1 MLEIRPCILHL
12 LLATAIAAEIADFG
26 TKPKGENPTLYDYE
40 HDPIVQLDETTFND
54 TIYGSNQTE
63 RTAFMVEFYSDWCG
77 HCRAYAPLYKSLA
90 NDVSRWRSVVRIG
103 AINCADPLN
112 EATCR
117 ANGVQFFPLI
127 KYFPRNS
134 SGDSDGQKLKTYQSV
149 ALMRDQLT
157 QAIVAENDQH
167 HFPDW
172 PNFEP
177 LKPLSLAC
185 WVNCLWPVGS
195 TVSGLLCQ
203 VSPWPVGSTVSG
215 LLGHLFLACCV
226 KSLPGLLGQL
236 FLACCVKS
244 LPGLLGQLFLAC
256 WVICFWP
263 VVSSLSLACW
273 VNCLWPVGSTV
284 SGLLCQVSPWPVGS
298 TVSGLLGHLFLACCV
313 KSLPGLLGQLFLA
326 CWVNCF
332 WPVVS
337 SLSLACWVNRLWP
350 VGSTVS
356 GLLGQLFLA
365 CWVDC
370 FWPVGIATYNE
381 IFEGVPETIDKKILV
396 FEENPQSLVA
406 NQLILDMQQY
416 SDKIAIQKCRKGHP
430 LTEALHISDYPTIA
444 VYKRGEHEPIMQAE
458 LRRLLFNEIEEYLG
472 KEGHIAGMKFS
483 SHPHNR
489 TVQTASDSGERNEE
503 EEEKAN
509 STINECERNPESC
522 KARYFASELD
532 MLKAMRYALLRE
544 VTRNGGDL
552 SGEKLSSLYTFTDT
566 LANYFPHKTLANNDS
581 ADEELF
587 LNASSRARVVF
598 THMRDFIKQNGLE
611 NPLPSDVWKAEFI
624 RAEED
629 QGKPFPTNA
638 DWQHCKGSSPQYR
651 GYTCGLWTTF
661 HALTVSNYKNKG
673 AEADFDPKA
682 VLKSIRGWV
691 GSFFGCEHCRQHFLK
706 MTGKSFNMDDHIHKP
721 EDSFLYLWRAHN
733 IVNARLKGRD
743 TEDPKFPKIQFPA
756 HFLCKECQ
764 VGGDQQRDEQITKDY
779 LLNYYSNI
787 RPLI

>member
-177 LKPLSLAC
+177 LKP
-185 WVNCLWPVGS
+185 
-195 TVSGLLCQ
+195 
-203 VSPWPVGSTVSG
+203 
-215 LLGHLFLACCV
+215 
-226 KSLPGLLGQL
+226 
-236 FLACCVKS
+236 
-244 LPGLLGQLFLAC
+244 
-256 WVICFWP
+256 
-263 VVSSLSLACW
+263 
-273 VNCLWPVGSTV
+273 
-284 SGLLCQVSPWPVGS
+284 
-298 TVSGLLGHLFLACCV
+298 
-313 KSLPGLLGQLFLA
+313 
-326 CWVNCF
+326 
-332 WPVVS
+332 
-337 SLSLACWVNRLWP
+337 
-350 VGSTVS
+350 
-356 GLLGQLFLA
+356 
-365 CWVDC
+365 
-370 FWPVGIATYNE
+370 IATYNE

-458 LRRLLFNEIEEYLG
+458 
-472 KEGHIAGMKFS
+472 
-483 SHPHNR
+483 
-489 TVQTASDSGERNEE
+489 
-503 EEEKAN
+503 
-509 STINECERNPESC
+509 
-522 KARYFASELD
+522 
-532 MLKAMRYALLRE
+532 
-544 VTRNGGDL
+544 
-552 SGEKLSSLYTFTDT
+552 
-566 LANYFPHKTLANNDS
+566 
-581 ADEELF
+581 
-587 LNASSRARVVF
+587 
-598 THMRDFIKQNGLE
+598 
-611 NPLPSDVWKAEFI
+611 
-624 RAEED
+624 
-629 QGKPFPTNA
+629 
-638 DWQHCKGSSPQYR
+638 
-651 GYTCGLWTTF
+651 
-661 HALTVSNYKNKG
+661 
-673 AEADFDPKA
+673 
-682 VLKSIRGWV
+682 
-691 GSFFGCEHCRQHFLK
+691 
-706 MTGKSFNMDDHIHKP
+706 
-721 EDSFLYLWRAHN
+721 
-733 IVNARLKGRD
+733 
-743 TEDPKFPKIQFPA
+743 
-756 HFLCKECQ
+756 
-764 VGGDQQRDEQITKDY
+764 
-779 LLNYYSNI
+779 
-787 RPLI
+787 